1 MRAFALASLLAASL
15 GCSLATPA
23 AAQDGIYLP
32 QSPTGPGGE
41 DSIETSEGTRCRQ
54 SINGSGPYLD
64 MGVMGSAIPEPRL
77 GANIYRNQSSG
88 ATAYARV
95 TVPLGRRPKR
105 LDCTRLY
112 DLEIA
117 RLKREIELLKL
128 AAE

>member
-1 MRAFALASLLAASL
+1 MRAFVLASLLAASF
-15 GCSLATPA
+15 LAAKPA
-23 AAQDGIYLP
+23 QAQTAGLFLP
-32 QSPTGPGGE
+32 ASPSGVGGE

-64 MGVMGSAIPEPRL
+64 MGVVGSSTADQISA
-77 GANIYRNQSSG
+77 GYRMTGSTG
-88 ATAYARV
+88 GTAYARV

-112 DLEIA
+112 DLEIS
-117 RLKREIELLKL
+117 RLKREIELLKM